1 MNILKAYT
9 LSIFFIILGVLIY
22 MIALIIQQPILI
34 FIGLGIA
41 VLTAIVILIIVLI
54 ITYKDILNT

>member
-1 MNILKAYT
+1 MNILKAYA